1 MCTTWLRVPGGRHEV
16 EHNVVFLINHVF
28 PCRWGVSDTAD
39 TGHTA
44 DIICMNEIERCI
56 DLSAGLN
63 FIYLIGNRYGYMY
76 VPLQID
82 EDEFE
87 TIVDVAREEN
97 IPNLALIQKWFLL
110 DKNSLPPKYVY
121 VVSDLFQ

>member
-1 MCTTWLRVPGGRHEV
+1 
-16 EHNVVFLINHVF
+16 
-28 PCRWGVSDTAD
+28 
-39 TGHTA
+39 
-44 DIICMNEIERCI
+44 MNEIERSI

-63 FIYLIGNRYGYMY
+63 FIYLIGNRYGFMY
-76 VPLQID
+76 VPLQIE

-97 IPNLALIQKWFLL
+97 IPNAALIQKWFQL

-121 VVSDLFQ
+121 VVSDLCQR